1 MVQWLENLTHKR
13 VIIVS
18 ITRQGIWCV
27 QQAINKSTPRSFGS
41 YSVAKPT
48 TLSLYKFLSLQSFRL
63 QPAGLRRRSVS
74 CPGGKPIGHETEK
87 HDLRDDGK
95 ENDIFRTFL
104 KSCCLFLSFFFH
116 HSTSL
121 SFSHLFFYVFHALV
135 QGNGRGTALINHI
148 EPRTYSF

>member
-1 MVQWLENLTHKR
+1 MVREFDSQTCDYSFDNQIGNLVRLASDKQINSTQLR
-13 VIIVS
+13 ELQRGETYYTIPLQVS
-18 ITRQGIWCV
+18 V
-27 QQAINKSTPRSFGS
+27 TPVLPAATSRSS
-41 YSVAKPT
+41 ATECLLSRRETYS
-48 TLSLYKFLSLQSFRL
+48 
-63 QPAGLRRRSVS
+63 
-74 CPGGKPIGHETEK
+74 HETEK